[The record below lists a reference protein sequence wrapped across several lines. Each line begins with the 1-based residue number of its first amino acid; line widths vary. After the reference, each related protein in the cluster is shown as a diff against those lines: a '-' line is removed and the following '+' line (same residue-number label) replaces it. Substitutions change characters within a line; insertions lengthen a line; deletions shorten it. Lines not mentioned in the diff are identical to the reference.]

1 MKIQTFLTG
10 FAALAITVS
19 SAVYADEIYK
29 WTDEDG
35 NVHYEDRPSG
45 EPSEQRLQ
53 FSYNRTDST
62 TVDERVKAQRDVEN
76 TRREARADKDAED
89 QTIAE
94 ERAAA
99 EKKLEQCQQYRASLK
114 VMLESRR
121 VYREDEAGERTYL
134 DDTARAEARTKAEEL
149 IKETCSS

>member
-62 TVDERVKAQRDVEN
+62 TVDERVKAQREVEN

>member
-1 MKIQTFLTG
+1 MKIQTFLAG

-45 EPSEQRLQ
+45 APSEQRLQ

-62 TVDERVKAQRDVEN
+62 AVDERVKAQRDVEN

>member
-62 TVDERVKAQRDVEN
+62 AVDERVKAQREVEN

>member
-62 TVDERVKAQRDVEN
+62 AVDERVKAQRDVEN

>member
-1 MKIQTFLTG
+1 MKILYFLAG

>member
-1 MKIQTFLTG
+1 MKIQTFLAG

>member
-1 MKIQTFLTG
+1 MKIQTFLAG

-62 TVDERVKAQRDVEN
+62 TVDERVKAQREVEN

>member
-1 MKIQTFLTG
+1 MKIQTFLAG

-45 EPSEQRLQ
+45 APSEQRLQ